1 MTYTSKN
8 LALSAILTAPV
19 TIKPKNST
27 PYTTTVGEDGI
38 KHLPKPSD
46 IADDTAVKAFK
57 AIGNAYDFIVK
68 SRTAPM
74 GSDTAVQF
82 DVKAEDCIKEYLAAL
97 GLPTSADCIK
107 AIYSIDA
114 LRASKVK
121 GTDSYVPTSTG
132 RATFQKNV
140 LKVTALAVEMGSWN
154 VEKIAAKNTVKA
166 TTFDD
171 LEQVY
176 IVNFGFSPE
185 IAKELVAKARAAKV
199 C

>member
-1 MTYTSKN
+1 MTYTSTN
-8 LALSAILTAPV
+8 AILSAILTTPV

-57 AIGNAYDFIVK
+57 VIGNAYDFIVK

-74 GSDTAVQF
+74 GSDAAVQN
-82 DVKAEDCIKEYLAAL
+82 DAKAEDCIKEYLTAL
-97 GLPTSADCIK
+97 GLPTTSDCIK
-107 AIYSIDA
+107 AVYAVDA
-114 LRASKVK
+114 LKASKVK

-140 LKVTALAVEMGSWN
+140 LKVTVLAVEVGSWN
-154 VEKIAAKNTVKA
+154 VEKIAKNTTKA
-166 TTFDD
+166 STFDE

-185 IAKELVAKARAAKV
+185 VAKELVAKAKAAKAY
-199 C
+199 

>member
-1 MTYTSKN
+1 MTYTSAN
-8 LALSAILTAPV
+8 AILSAILSAEV
-19 TIKPKNST
+19 AIKPKNSA
-27 PYTTTVGEDGI
+27 PYTTTVGKDGV

-46 IADDTAVKAFK
+46 IGNDTAVKAFK

-74 GSDTAVQF
+74 GSDAAVQN
-82 DVKAEDCIKEYLAAL
+82 DAKAEDCVREYLTAL

-114 LRASKVK
+114 LKASKVK
-121 GTDSYVPTSTG
+121 GTDSYAPTSTG

-140 LKVTALAVEMGSWN
+140 LKVTALAVDVGSWN
-154 VEKIAAKNTVKA
+154 IEKIAKNTVKA

-176 IVNFGFSPE
+176 IINFGFSPE
-185 IAKELVAKARAAKV
+185 VAKELVAEARAAKV